1 MILTA
6 LSMLLAAADPAVDI
20 RCTFERVDA
29 TTVAVTVSA
38 PVDPDGTTEWLLP
51 PNWAGSPD
59 PIATIADPVATAG
72 DGSPLLVERVRGA
85 GAATRDGAPPD
96 DVLWRV
102 RAPSGSMSL
111 RYLLHSAA
119 PKSEGRVGN
128 DYGTIVE
135 DDLFRLHGPLGLV
148 LPSTAGADEPI
159 RATVAWK
166 NFDRDG
172 MRAVS
177 SLGRGDRTTTTTRES
192 LQAGLF
198 MAGRIITAEQP
209 VPGGMLCVAVHGP
222 WSFSAEEFAVFVAPI
237 IRAERDFFA
246 DTSEPFFLV
255 TLQSNRAAPTS
266 GGFSLGGTACTN
278 AFALYCMSSMSLDAR
293 SPHALEV
300 KKLLAHEYF
309 HTWNGHVLGTSGP
322 EGSAYWFSEGFTDH
336 FARRIMRS
344 AGLINDAEYTEILNQ
359 QVGRYMESPLRG
371 ARNDVIVERF
381 WTDRAASELPY
392 LRGDLIAT
400 LVNEEILRKSNG
412 SRSIDD
418 VMRTFV
424 TRARDERWR
433 PDSEALLAALTEA
446 TSPAWGTFLRAAI
459 VDGTPIELPRT
470 LTSPLRLSLT
480 EAISQSF
487 DPGFDVDAS
496 RASGVVT
503 GLHEGSGAA
512 KAGLREG
519 MKLKGFSIEP
529 STSGGPPKG
538 FVAAFDGAQV
548 REFSYEAVSAPQRR
562 PSYRPSLPAGQKPPG
577 T

>member
-1 MILTA
+1 MILAA
-6 LSMLLAAADPAVDI
+6 LTMLLAAADPAVEI

-38 PVDPDGTTEWLLP
+38 PVDPDGSTEWLLP

-59 PIATIADPVATAG
+59 PIATITDPVATAGATAG
-72 DGSPLLVERVRGA
+72 DGSPLVVEPVRGA
-85 GAATRDGAPPD
+85 SGAARDGAPPD

-102 RAPSGSMSL
+102 RATSGSMSL

-148 LPSTAGADEPI
+148 LPSTVGADEPI

-177 SLGRGDRTTTTTRES
+177 SLGRGDRTTTTTREA

-344 AGLINDAEYTEILNQ
+344 AGLITDAEYTEILNQ
-359 QVGRYMESPLRG
+359 QIGRYMESPLRG

-400 LVNEEILRKSNG
+400 VVNEEILRKSNG

-418 VMRTFV
+418 LMRTFV

-433 PDSEALLAALTEA
+433 PDSEALLTALTEA
-446 TSPAWGTFLRAAI
+446 TSPEFGTWLRPA
-459 VDGTPIELPRT
+459 VLDGVPIELPRA
-470 LTSPLRLSLT
+470 LANPLPLALT
-480 EAISQSF
+480 EARMQTF
-487 DPGFDVDAS
+487 DIGFDFEAS
-496 RASGVVT
+496 RATMVITGVRPGTGAEAAGLRDGMKLVSASIGPGDGKGPPLGVVT
-503 GLHEGSGAA
+503 VRDGEATKEIRYEALS
-512 KAGLREG
+512 
-519 MKLKGFSIEP
+519 
-529 STSGGPPKG
+529 PPKT
-538 FVAAFDGAQV
+538 V
-548 REFSYEAVSAPQRR
+548 
-562 PSYRPSLPAGQKPPG
+562 PSYVLRPAAAGP
-577 T
+577 